1 MAGEIVERIV
11 QGEAVVPQDDVPL
24 FPAYAA
30 GELGLGH
37 VFVEKIDEGPAF
49 LWRPVGEARGEH
61 AVEVDSFRTRIR
73 VAAHYRVGGGLGR
86 VIGAAGAIVAVNGLE
101 TAKAGLHTRAERLE
115 GRDGAGK
122 CRVPTGGGN
131 RQRVQDRYVSA
142 GLAKSD
148 IRVPVAPSEQA
159 LAVGLLSHFQHFGN
173 TLGMNDAVVGVVTE
187 QWAEVCDEIPQ
198 CHGTQ
203 VLLGQDKN

>member
-1 MAGEIVERIV
+1 MLIGTTSLTLPQPGFRLVECGAADEQAVMAGEIVERIV

-73 VAAHYRVGGGLGR
+73 VAA
-86 VIGAAGAIVAVNGLE
+86 
-101 TAKAGLHTRAERLE
+101 
-115 GRDGAGK
+115 
-122 CRVPTGGGN
+122 
-131 RQRVQDRYVSA
+131 
-142 GLAKSD
+142 
-148 IRVPVAPSEQA
+148 PS
-159 LAVGLLSHFQHFGN
+159 
-173 TLGMNDAVVGVVTE
+173 
-187 QWAEVCDEIPQ
+187 
-198 CHGTQ
+198 
-203 VLLGQDKN
+203 